1 MAAEWE
7 YTNALAKNM
16 AKVASSGSEGAST
29 LRSAANPRE
38 VEWVLRVAQGD
49 RQAFELL
56 YRDYF
61 PRLARF
67 LAKMTR
73 RPDLVEEILND
84 TMMVVSQKAHM
95 FDRSAK
101 VSTWIFAIAYR
112 KGLHALR
119 EMHEPMDR
127 KHQDLAGDSCAE
139 PGDELMQLQLR
150 KVLSEAVNAL
160 SVDHRAVVELTYFQ
174 GVGYREIAQI
184 MDCPIDTV
192 KTRMFHARR
201 RLKALLPDRLEDV
214 L

>member
-1 MAAEWE
+1 MAAGRE
-7 YTNALAKNM
+7 YTRDWTNSM
-16 AKVASSGSEGAST
+16 ANIASSGSESAST

-67 LAKMTR
+67 LVKMTR
-73 RPDLVEEILND
+73 RPDLVGEILND
-84 TMMVVSQKAHM
+84 TMMVVSQKAHT

-112 KGLHALR
+112 KALKALR
-119 EMHEPMDR
+119 DTGEPMDS
-127 KHQDLAGDSCAE
+127 KQQDLAAGGCTE
-139 PGDELMQLQLR
+139 PSEELMQLQLR

-174 GVGYREIAQI
+174 GAGYREIAQI

>member
-1 MAAEWE
+1 
-7 YTNALAKNM
+7 
-16 AKVASSGSEGAST
+16 
-29 LRSAANPRE
+29 LRGAANPRE
-38 VEWVLRVAQGD
+38 VEWVLRVARGD

-56 YRDYF
+56 YREYF

-67 LAKMTR
+67 LVKMTR

-84 TMMVVSQKAHM
+84 TMMVVSQKAHT

-112 KGLHALR
+112 KGLRALR
-119 EMHEPMDR
+119 DMHQPT
-127 KHQDLAGDSCAE
+127 HQNHPELAGDGAAGPSE
-139 PGDELMQLQLR
+139 ELMQLQLR